1 MCASSSTFQPHI
13 CMRIFTNEKK
23 EPQQQQRNGVLNE
36 RIAFV
41 TLTEVYFEPKIVCVD
56 MQ

>member
-1 MCASSSTFQPHI
+1 
-13 CMRIFTNEKK
+13 MREKK
-23 EPQQQQRNGVLNE
+23 PQQQQRNGVLNE